1 MTNNGTHK
9 YNDNEL
15 FKAYKEANGSINDA
29 WVNLWKN
36 PNFPKSKDTW
46 YAYEKRFAWK
56 KRLENIQETIRKK
69 TDGNLIA
76 KDEEILIATTLII
89 RKYIK
94 KLERM
99 SEKDEDKLTVYDFK
113 NAWEIQRVTQG
124 LPTQVT
130 RAKIDNGF
138 SREVVELPPELIEEI
153 DNLARSNEG
162 WIRKPKEQTNKTD
175 DSEDQK
181 NV

>member
-15 FKAYKEANGSINDA
+15 FKAYNEANGSINDA
-29 WVNLWKN
+29 WVKLWKK
-36 PNFPKSKDTW
+36 PDFPRSKDTW
-46 YAYEKRFAWK
+46 YVYEKRFAWK
-56 KRLENIQETIRKK
+56 ERLENIQESIRKK

-99 SEKDEDKLTVYDFK
+99 SEKDENKLTVYDFK

-130 RAKIDNGF
+130 RARIDNGP

-175 DSEDQK
+175 DSKDQK